1 MMARQFF
8 ARRHSC
14 QRRGDKTVRHQL
26 TNPYENFPSSA
37 WMSLFDNSPSDEE
50 YEMNEDE
57 DIGVI

>member
-1 MMARQFF
+1 MVARQFF
-8 ARRHSC
+8 PRHHSC

-37 WMSLFDNSPSDEE
+37 WMSLFDDSDEE

-57 DIGVI
+57 DIVVI